1 MLLLNIGT
9 DFALPMCWAL
19 VLGLTLYFK
28 TPFRSTAPDRRLLTA
43 IFALKLL
50 AGGALWYIYTAYFP
64 YRSTSDSF
72 RYFDDAM
79 HINALSK
86 EHPKIWL
93 QFFFGYKLDQATL
106 QSVYDG
112 LCCWQSS
119 YSYGIANDNPT
130 IIRLNMLIGLVS
142 GGGYGTHV
150 VFHCFL
156 ALIGMLALHRGL
168 RKLLPSLFTRQRA
181 VNLAFAGIALFPTVM
196 FWSSSVLKE
205 VPLVFGL
212 GMLILALAGVLH
224 KQWWHLPTLILA
236 LLLLFNIKPYV
247 LVTLLPALVAW
258 VIVQRTN
265 WRPALVFPAVLGL
278 AYALAV
284 NAAVVYPPGDL
295 LYILQ
300 KKQTDFYNVA
310 RANDAGSTVTISP
323 VDQHPI
329 GFLRDLP
336 ERLTLTFLRPFPGE
350 VRNALQALAAAE
362 NFAFLIC
369 FLGVIFYFGRFS
381 RALSGGWSDPN
392 GTAPHRELSLLFWF
406 VVAFALTFGA
416 IAGSTVPV
424 LGALVRYKLPVLLFF
439 GALVGLVLDRIL
451 LQVARQRQP

>member
-19 VLGLTLYFK
+19 VLGLALYFK
-28 TPFRSTAPDRRLLTA
+28 TPFSSTAPDRRLLTA

-156 ALIGMLALHRGL
+156 ALLGMLALHRGL
-168 RKLLPSLFTRQRA
+168 GRLLPRLFSRQRA
-181 VNLAFAGIALFPTVM
+181 SNLAFAGIALFPTVL

-224 KQWWHLPTLILA
+224 KQWWHLVTLFLA

-247 LVTLLPALVAW
+247 LVTLLPALIAW

-310 RANDAGSTVTISP
+310 RANDAGSTVSIAL

-336 ERLTLTFLRPFPGE
+336 ERLTLTYLRPFPSE
-350 VRNALQALAAAE
+350 VHNALQALAAAE
-362 NFAFLIC
+362 NFIFLFC
-369 FLGVIFYFGRFS
+369 FLGIAFYFGRFS

-406 VVAFALTFGA
+406 VVAFAVTFGA

-439 GALVGLVLDRIL
+439 GALAGLVLDRIL
-451 LQVARQRQP
+451 VQVARRRKP